1 MADYNLYFSQ
11 EAKDSFEAL
20 LEQVK
25 KRWGVKTAKQFQK
38 DTRRVLGV
46 VAKYPFA
53 FQTIQEDMHV
63 RRAIVHRN
71 ISFLYCVVGDE
82 VQIIVFFDN
91 RQEPIL

>member
-1 MADYNLYFSQ
+1 MADYKLYFSP

-25 KRWGVKTAKQFQK
+25 ERWGVKTAKQFQK
-38 DTRRVLGV
+38 DTRRILGIIT
-46 VAKYPFA
+46 KFPFA
-53 FQTIQEDMHV
+53 FQAIQENTKV
-63 RRAIVHRN
+63 KRAIVHRT
-71 ISFLYCVVGDE
+71 ISFLYRVVGDE

>member
-25 KRWGVKTAKQFQK
+25 KRQGVKTAKQFQK

-53 FQTIQEDMHV
+53 FQTI
-63 RRAIVHRN
+63 RGCACKARYRASHHFVLFR
-71 ISFLYCVVGDE
+71 VVGDE
-82 VQIIVFFDN
+82 VQLIVFFDN